1 MAIKNSILLKEELK
15 RTREDLSDLER
26 YVKEL
31 SSFLPLPVCTL
42 NSLKFVIDVNQAFQD
57 LTCHKAIK
65 IIGTP
70 LANLFLEKKEL
81 ESLLNR
87 VRAKEKYVVEELTL
101 ISKGKKEIP
110 VSLSVSA
117 RKDEAGNFIGYFVA
131 LSDITRIK
139 KYRESLE
146 EQVKERTKE
155 LREKIG
161 ELEKFQKIAVGR
173 ELKMVELK
181 EEIKK
186 IKEDSKGYEKR
197 NPQSAF

>member
-87 VRAKEKYVVEELTL
+87 VRAK
-101 ISKGKKEIP
+101 
-110 VSLSVSA
+110 
-117 RKDEAGNFIGYFVA
+117 
-131 LSDITRIK
+131 
-139 KYRESLE
+139 
-146 EQVKERTKE
+146 
-155 LREKIG
+155 
-161 ELEKFQKIAVGR
+161 
-173 ELKMVELK
+173 
-181 EEIKK
+181 
-186 IKEDSKGYEKR
+186 
-197 NPQSAF
+197 